1 MDRNEYLKK
10 CQIASYKTDTA
21 GTWWAVDWKKDEL
34 VRWRGE
40 LYVPVD
46 YMFGFKGGNV
56 TGIAI
61 LHSTKTNSELH
72 ALLKEVE
79 DTRDEIENSGNKPA
93 VTGYRGDDQPN
104 S

>member
-10 CQIASYKTDTA
+10 CQLASYKTDTA
-21 GTWWAVDWKKDEL
+21 GAWWAVKWREDEL

-56 TGIAI
+56 TGVAI
-61 LHSTKTNSELH
+61 LHSTKTNSVVH
-72 ALLKEVE
+72 AMLKEVE
-79 DTRDEIENSGNKPA
+79 DTKNEGKNTGSEPAGEINN
-93 VTGYRGDDQPN
+93 PN
-104 S
+104 D

>member
-1 MDRNEYLKK
+1 MERNEYLKK
-10 CQIASYKTDTA
+10 CQFASYKTNTVGA
-21 GTWWAVDWKKDEL
+21 WWAVKWSKDEL

-56 TGIAI
+56 TGVAI
-61 LHSTKTNSELH
+61 LHSTKTNSVVH
-72 ALLKEVE
+72 AALREVE
-79 DTRDEIENSGNKPA
+79 DIGDESK
-93 VTGYRGDDQPN
+93 D

>member
-1 MDRNEYLKK
+1 MERNEFLKK
-10 CQIASYKTDTA
+10 CQLASYKTDTA
-21 GTWWAVDWKKDEL
+21 GAWWAVKWSEYEL

-61 LHSTKTNSELH
+61 LHSTKTNSEVH
-72 ALLKEVE
+72 AALREVE
-79 DTRDEIENSGNKPA
+79 DTKDECKNTAGEPA
-93 VTGYRGDDQPN
+93 GEVDDQRDR
-104 S
+104 

>member
-21 GTWWAVDWKKDEL
+21 GAWWAVDWNKDEL
-34 VRWRGE
+34 VQWRGE

-61 LHSTKTNSELH
+61 LHSTKTNSEVH
-72 ALLKEVE
+72 AALREVE
-79 DTRDEIENSGNKPA
+79 GTKDEGKNTGSEPA
-93 VTGYRGDDQPN
+93 GEINNPN
-104 S
+104 D

>member
-1 MDRNEYLKK
+1 MERNEFLKK
-10 CQIASYKTDTA
+10 CQLASYKTDTA
-21 GTWWAVDWKKDEL
+21 GAWWAVKWSEDEL

-61 LHSTKTNSELH
+61 LHSTKTNSEVH
-72 ALLKEVE
+72 AALREVE
-79 DTRDEIENSGNKPA
+79 DTKDECKNTAGKPA
-93 VTGYRGDDQPN
+93 GEVDDQRD
-104 S
+104 